1 MNNEKNSEKPFFDI
15 PNFLSG
21 LRWRNLSLEELQAIR
36 IGFREKDTIKYISAD
51 MIVSSDRHY
60 FYVEEHR
67 IPIHRIRIIKQGDQV
82 LYRSIKFK
90 DSQFPES

>member
-1 MNNEKNSEKPFFDI
+1 MNNEKNSEKTFFDI

-51 MIVSSDRHY
+51 MIASSDRHY

-67 IPIHRIRIIKQGDQV
+67 IPIHRIRIIKEGDKI
-82 LYRSIKFK
+82 LYRSSKLK
-90 DSQFPES
+90 DSQYSEF